1 MNLLVQAEHTPEH
14 EAKRA
19 AVLVDAGACQV
30 AFLHRV
36 QQVALHVVGAQ
47 GVGAA
52 GVVAHQADHRANVGF
67 LRAALPL
74 STIASSM
81 RCRRWEV
88 IAFSSIEA
96 RAHARIDQGTAI
108 NRFCLAEFNTS
119 RQRFSSSN
127 E

>member
-1 MNLLVQAEHTPEH
+1 MNLLVQAEHTPVH

-19 AVLVDAGACQV
+19 AVLVDTGACQV
-30 AFLHRV
+30 ALLRRV
-36 QQVALHVVGAQ
+36 QQVAPHVVGAQ

-52 GVVAHQADHRANVGF
+52 VVVARQADHRANVGL

-108 NRFCLAEFNTS
+108 NRFCLAGFTP
-119 RQRFSSSN
+119 RQRFRSTN

>member
-1 MNLLVQAEHTPEH
+1 MNLLVQAEHTPVQ

-30 AFLHRV
+30 ALLHRV
-36 QQVALHVVGAQ
+36 QQVAPHVVGAQ
-47 GVGAA
+47 GVGTAV
-52 GVVAHQADHRANVGF
+52 VVARQADHVSV
-67 LRAALPL
+67 ALPL
-74 STIASSM
+74 STIASSK